1 MRLPDA
7 FRHPVPACAVRGQ
20 LTVLPA
26 LEAGRRVCV
35 TPRLALNIVLASGV
49 GLQTDLQG
57 TGHGPVS
64 ASRAGH
70 SLWEP
75 TVAAARDA
83 HPIRSEPS
91 AQSVFRPPLAA
102 GHGDRRR
109 HWTLS
114 TNSPPPRLYV
124 QSASYLIM
132 LKERTLGTGTRRLT
146 SPVEF
151 RSPAELPALRPT
163 PLSTLSQV
171 RAN

>member
-7 FRHPVPACAVRGQ
+7 FRHPVPVFAARGQ

-26 LEAGRRVCV
+26 LEAGRRPCV
-35 TPRLALNIVLASGV
+35 APRLAFNIVLAGEV
-49 GLQTDLQG
+49 GLQTDLHG
-57 TGHGPVS
+57 TGHGPAS
-64 ASRAGH
+64 ASRVGH

-83 HPIRSEPS
+83 HPIRSGPS
-91 AQSVFRPPLAA
+91 AQSVFRPPPAA

-109 HWTLS
+109 DWTLS
-114 TNSPPPRLYV
+114 TNSPPLRLYAH
-124 QSASYLIM
+124 SAYLIM

-151 RSPAELPALRPT
+151 RSPAEIPALRPT
-163 PLSTLSQV
+163 PLSTLFQV